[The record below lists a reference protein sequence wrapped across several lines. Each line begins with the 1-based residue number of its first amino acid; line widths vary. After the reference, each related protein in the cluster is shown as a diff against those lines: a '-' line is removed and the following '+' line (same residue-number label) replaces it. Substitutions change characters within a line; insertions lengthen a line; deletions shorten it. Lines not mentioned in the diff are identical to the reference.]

1 MAHSLGE
8 TVSLENAFLQVDDV
22 GMLALDTAQGPEF
35 PQGQLNI
42 LRGVTA
48 DLLHSHT
55 STSLPYS
62 CLVYHTVTAPAHLLD
77 KLVLGLTAH
86 HPLLPHL
93 YCVEESHNTQYT
105 MNGVTIVFGRN
116 SNDN

>member
-48 DLLHSHT
+48 DLLHSHA
-55 STSLPYS
+55 STGLPYS

-77 KLVLGLTAH
+77 QLVLGLTAH

-93 YCVEESHNTQYT
+93 YCVEESHNRQYT
-105 MNGVTIVFGRN
+105 MNEVTIVFARN